1 MNLKNIKT
9 INKLKLKVTL
19 NFLLLLGFLNCSL
32 NVNLFAQNNEK
43 WVLEIG
49 GKVIDDSNG
58 QEMAEV
64 LIVLLKDKTEINKVR
79 TTASGAFL
87 FKVPQDDEYTLV
99 FSKNG

>member
-9 INKLKLKVTL
+9 TNKIKVSL
-19 NFLLLLGFLNCSL
+19 NFLLLLGFLNCSI

-64 LIVLLKDKTEINKVR
+64 LIVLLKDKSVFTKEI
-79 TTASGAFL
+79 L
-87 FKVPQDDEYTLV
+87 
-99 FSKNG
+99 